1 VTTRAAQIACPN
13 CRSPLQAPLTQ
24 LIDVR
29 SDPAAKT
36 RLLSGS
42 LNFVRCPVCGYQ
54 GQLATP
60 LVYHDP
66 DKELLLTYMPVEL
79 SLPKDDQ
86 ERLLGR
92 LINQSIDRLPAE
104 QRKGYLLR
112 PQAVLTMQGLVERVL
127 EADGITREQLD
138 AQRAKLRLFEE
149 LLRIPPE
156 QVAAF
161 VAEHD
166 AQLDAGFFQLASLS
180 LGSTPDQRAR
190 EAGASRL
197 DQAIQLT
204 SYGKQ
209 LQAQEAEL
217 RSAAESLQRLG
228 EGLTREKLLDLIAQ
242 APNRERVRALVSLAR
257 PGLDYGFFQALSER
271 IAAAKPPESERLTAL
286 RSQLLELTE
295 EIDKAQ
301 QARVERA
308 AALLESVM
316 NAADLDQA
324 VQAALPWIDE
334 LFLSILRANLR
345 AAREASDEQAQ
356 ARLQQIEDRINQAVL
371 DSLPPGLRLAQ
382 RLLQAE
388 DEAEAERLLDQ
399 SAAEVDEDTLNALL
413 SASQRLEG
421 QDEGGAADRL
431 RRLHRL
437 ALRQSMRAKLG
448 S

>member
-1 VTTRAAQIACPN
+1 MTTRAAQIACPN